1 MKQPLSV
8 LALALATLAVFGS
21 APLLA
26 DEDAIGKDLKA
37 VIALHGYPCDQ
48 IVSAQR
54 NADSDYT
61 ASCKDGNRYHV
72 FVNSQGRVVVEKL

>member
-8 LALALATLAVFGS
+8 LALTTLALVGS
-21 APLLA
+21 APAVAA
-26 DEDAIGKDLKA
+26 DDALGKDLK
-37 VIALHGYPCDQ
+37 VTIVLHGYPCDQ
-48 IVSAQR
+48 IVSAKR

-72 FVNSQGRVVVEKL
+72 FVNPQGRVVVEKL

>member
-8 LALALATLAVFGS
+8 LALATLAFVGN
-21 APLLA
+21 APLFAA
-26 DEDAIGKDLKA
+26 DDTVGKDLK
-37 VIALHGYPCDQ
+37 VTIILHGYPCDE
-48 IVSAQR
+48 IVSSQR
-54 NADSDYT
+54 KADSDYT

>member
-1 MKQPLSV
+1 MMKQPLSV
-8 LALALATLAVFGS
+8 LSLMTLAVVGS

-26 DEDAIGKDLKA
+26 ADDPVAKDLRA
-37 VIALHGYPCDQ
+37 TIALQGYPCDQ
-48 IVSAQR
+48 IVSSKR

-72 FVNSQGRVVVEKL
+72 FVNSQGRVIVEKL

>member
-1 MKQPLSV
+1 MKQPLTV
-8 LALALATLAVFGS
+8 LTLTTFAIVGS

-26 DEDAIGKDLKA
+26 ADDAIGKDLRA
-37 VIALHGYPCDQ
+37 TIALQGYPCDQ
-48 IVSAQR
+48 IVSSQR

-72 FVNSQGRVVVEKL
+72 FVNPQGRVVVQKL

>member
-1 MKQPLSV
+1 MMKQPLCV
-8 LALALATLAVFGS
+8 LAFTTLAFADG

-26 DEDAIGKDLKA
+26 ADDAVGKDLRA
-37 VIALHGYPCDQ
+37 TIALQGYPCDQ
-48 IVSAQR
+48 IVSSQR

-72 FVNSQGRVVVEKL
+72 FVNPQGRVVVQKL